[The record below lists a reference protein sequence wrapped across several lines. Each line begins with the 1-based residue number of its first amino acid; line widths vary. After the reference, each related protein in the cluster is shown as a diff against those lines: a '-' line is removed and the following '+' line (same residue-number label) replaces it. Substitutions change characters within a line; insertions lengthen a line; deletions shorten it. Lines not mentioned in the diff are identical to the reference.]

1 MSMFDA
7 YRLIPEDYIPDNIHI
22 TNQVYTKIKKPLVS
36 YNKFGDPVG
45 FTWNQGDTICLEF
58 ITTGNV
64 IYEDGDV
71 AGIEGGFSE
80 DAETYFAHSSKVFQI
95 SIYDFRYNK
104 VAFVEVPAKA
114 KTSVISTQLKAE
126 ELSKGIYKLQ
136 LNLVDPKTG
145 IQYQLIDKD
154 ECQIFIR

>member
-45 FTWNQGDTICLEF
+45 FTWNQGDTVCLEF
-58 ITTGNV
+58 VTTGNV
-64 IYEDGDV
+64 VYEDEDV
-71 AGIEGGFSE
+71 SDIESGFSE
-80 DAETYFAHSSKVFQI
+80 DADTYFTHSPKVFQI
-95 SIYDFRYNK
+95 SLYDFRYNQ

-114 KTSVISTQLKAE
+114 RTAVITTELKAE
-126 ELSKGIYKLQ
+126 ELPKGIYRLQ
-136 LNLVDPKTG
+136 LNLIDPKTRF
-145 IQYQLIDKD
+145 QHQLIDKD